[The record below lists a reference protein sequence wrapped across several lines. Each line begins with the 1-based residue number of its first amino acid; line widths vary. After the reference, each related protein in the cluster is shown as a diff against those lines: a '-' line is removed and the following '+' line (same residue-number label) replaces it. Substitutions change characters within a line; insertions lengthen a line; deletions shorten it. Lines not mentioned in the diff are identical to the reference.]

1 MAHGVPVHAGIA
13 RLLVLLAAIAM
24 LVPAPI
30 WAEGGP
36 GITLSIDSP
45 DDRTPFTATC
55 TIALTDGQRTE
66 TWQRVT
72 PVELTF
78 EAASGLRCRIESTG
92 TLEVVAEGPG
102 GNVSRTYTSGGTV
115 TIALGG

>member
-1 MAHGVPVHAGIA
+1 MS
-13 RLLVLLAAIAM
+13 RLLTLIAAIAM
-24 LVPAPI
+24 LTTAPGC
-30 WAEGGP
+30 AQANS
-36 GITLSIDSP
+36 GITLSINSP
-45 DDRTPFTATC
+45 DDRTPFIATC
-55 TIALTDGQRTE
+55 SIAEADGERTE

-78 EAASGLRCRIESTG
+78 EAAHGLRCQIESVG
-92 TLEVVAEGPG
+92 TLGIVAEGPG